1 MGATILF
8 GGKTKMHIIPFFS
21 TIITFIFMIA
31 VFRRYQKKHGIHLLH
46 WTIGLIWYGIGTLS
60 EVILGFTY
68 NGLILKFWYLA
79 GAMMTAAWLGQ
90 GTIHLLVRKRG
101 VAKGLSI
108 FLGVLSLLAIFL
120 VFSAPFSA
128 NAPAF
133 QTSQAISSQY
143 KDILTRNGF
152 IVVLTIILNIY
163 GTLALVGGAAYSA
176 YIFWR
181 KRVLFNR
188 MVGNVMI
195 AIGALMPAM
204 AGSFVNLG
212 MADVL
217 YLSELV
223 GVILM
228 YTGFVK
234 ATTPAVKVPAE
245 AAAD

>member
-1 MGATILF
+1 
-8 GGKTKMHIIPFFS
+8 MHIIPFFS
-21 TIITFIFMIA
+21 TIVTFIFMIA
-31 VFRRYQKKHGIHLLH
+31 VFRRYQIKHGIHLLH

-108 FLGVLSLLAIFL
+108 FLGVVSLLAIIL
-120 VFSAPFSA
+120 VFSAPYAA
-128 NAPAF
+128 NAPAY

-143 KDILTRNGF
+143 KDILTRNGL
-152 IVVLTIILNIY
+152 IVALTIILNIY
-163 GTLALVGGAAYSA
+163 GTLALVGGAVYSA

-188 MVGNVMI
+188 MVGNIMI
-195 AIGALMPAM
+195 AVGALMPAM

-228 YTGFVK
+228 YTGFIK
-234 ATTPAVKVPAE
+234 ATTPVVKVAAE

>member
-1 MGATILF
+1 M
-8 GGKTKMHIIPFFS
+8 
-21 TIITFIFMIA
+21 
-31 VFRRYQKKHGIHLLH
+31 
-46 WTIGLIWYGIGTLS
+46 
-60 EVILGFTY
+60 
-68 NGLILKFWYLA
+68 
-79 GAMMTAAWLGQ
+79 
-90 GTIHLLVRKRG
+90 
-101 VAKGLSI
+101 
-108 FLGVLSLLAIFL
+108 
-120 VFSAPFSA
+120 
-128 NAPAF
+128 
-133 QTSQAISSQY
+133 
-143 KDILTRNGF
+143 
-152 IVVLTIILNIY
+152 TIILNIY